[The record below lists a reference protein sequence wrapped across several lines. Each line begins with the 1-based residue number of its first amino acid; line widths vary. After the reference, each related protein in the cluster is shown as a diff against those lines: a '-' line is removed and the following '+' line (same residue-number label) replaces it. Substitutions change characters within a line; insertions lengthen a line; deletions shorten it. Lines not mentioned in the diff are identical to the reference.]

1 MPTTTEIDFADLHQM
16 LTNTRDVTEAAAI
29 LAERQASELADSL
42 EGPDVTHALRLTRLA
57 GSLEAVRGAVGECIE
72 DVRVAGQLEGVGPSP

>member
-57 GSLEAVRGAVGECIE
+57 GSLEAVRAAVGECIE

>member
-42 EGPDVTHALRLTRLA
+42 EGPDVTHAL
-57 GSLEAVRGAVGECIE
+57 GSPAWPARSRPCAARSASASRTCGSRA
-72 DVRVAGQLEGVGPSP
+72 S